1 VRWLREEVAQR
12 RGGSENRWL
21 REQVAQRTG
30 GSENRWLREEMYER
44 GRVGLKRDASALHS
58 LVERERTWSD
68 VRMVRKLKG
77 HYDVGQFF

>member
-1 VRWLREEVAQR
+1 
-12 RGGSENRWL
+12 
-21 REQVAQRTG
+21 
-30 GSENRWLREEMYER
+30 MYER
-44 GRVGLKRDASALHS
+44 GRVGLKRDASELHS